1 MSPEWRWI
9 NFLLLQLGALM
20 MPNGG
25 KRGERERRGGDGE
38 RRIFMM
44 KTGEMKWNG
53 GSQMSQN
60 RENAAKLGKFFV
72 ALFQK
77 TRANGREGGRGGG
90 GGGTRAR
97 HERA

>member
-1 MSPEWRWI
+1 
-9 NFLLLQLGALM
+9 M
-20 MPNGG
+20 MPNG
-25 KRGERERRGGDGE
+25 ERGG
-38 RRIFMM
+38 IFMM

-77 TRANGREGGRGGG
+77 TRANGKNEGERCREKDELITYDVCKILGFLDPSHLSLSHSRNLSVLLP
-90 GGGTRAR
+90 AF
-97 HERA
+97 